1 MATIATILKT
11 AMKQIKNSPGKSLN
25 ANIEDIG
32 NSDSECEIYHIPGI
46 FSLPVKNTI
55 GVCFDVGGLKII
67 IGTHNYTIDESIDEG
82 ETLIYSMLEDGTI
95 KSKIYLNKSGE
106 IVANDGTDYAV
117 KYNELKTAFDK
128 LKSDFNS
135 LVSLYNAHIHAI
147 PGVMLGGPGTA
158 SSPTVST
165 GSPSTADM
173 SNSKVEKVRL

>member
-1 MATIATILKT
+1 MATIANILKT
-11 AMKQIKNSPGKSLN
+11 AIKQIKNAPGKSLN

-32 NSDSECEIYHIPGI
+32 NSDSECEIYHIPGV
-46 FSLPVKNTI
+46 FSLPVKDTI
-55 GVCFDVGGLKII
+55 GICFNVGGLKII
-67 IGTHNYTIDESIDEG
+67 SGTHNYKIDETLDEG
-82 ETLIYSMLEDGTI
+82 ETLFYSMTEDGNL
-95 KSKIYLNKSGE
+95 KAKIYLNKSSE
-106 IVANDGTDYAV
+106 IVLNDGTDYSV

-135 LVSLYNAHIHAI
+135 IVSLYNSHIHPV

-173 SNSKVEKVRL
+173 SNSKVAKVRI